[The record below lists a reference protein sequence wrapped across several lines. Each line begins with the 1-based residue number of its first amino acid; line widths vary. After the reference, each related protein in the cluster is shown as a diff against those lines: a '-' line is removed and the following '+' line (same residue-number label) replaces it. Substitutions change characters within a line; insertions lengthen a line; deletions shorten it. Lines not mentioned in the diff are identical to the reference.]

1 MLSISERPFIR
12 VRFTWLAY
20 AMLAFYSYLQA
31 LIGVVTPL
39 LRQELALS
47 YSASA
52 LHVSA
57 FALGIIVSGIVG
69 ERLAQICGRRV
80 AFWGGGLGMAVSA
93 LVIALART
101 VWFTLPSAFCMGLCG
116 SLLLMLIQAGLSDQ
130 HGAQRTIA
138 LTEANVG
145 ASLCAFLAPVLMG
158 SFQGMGL
165 GWRSAIWL
173 AAAVVALLSLRFGR
187 EPMPNAPHA
196 SGQTDLSRPAP
207 SRQPLPSA
215 FWAYWT
221 VLFLGVAVEWCMVTW
236 GGDFL
241 QQAAALTPARA
252 ASLVGLFLL
261 AMFLGRIGGTLLARR
276 IAAATLLL
284 STIGIALI
292 GFPLFWLAPTLPLT
306 LIGFFL
312 TGLGTGSFFP
322 FAMAA
327 ANSVAP
333 AQTDR
338 ANARVVLGIGLSVLS
353 TPLIL
358 GWVADQTNLQNAYG
372 VVALILGVAA
382 ALTYGTN
389 RTLQRRQLDNDRY
402 LALNDPQGTLPD
414 KYKL

>member
-1 MLSISERPFIR
+1 MLSTSNSPFIR

-47 YSASA
+47 YGASA

-57 FALGIIVSGIVG
+57 FALGLILSGALG
-69 ERLAQICGRRV
+69 EHLAQTYGRRFV
-80 AFWGGGLGMAVSA
+80 FWGGGLGMAVGA
-93 LVIALART
+93 LIIAVART
-101 VWFTLPSAFCMGLCG
+101 VWFTLPGAFIMGLCG
-116 SLLLMLIQAGLSDQ
+116 SLLLMLIQAGLSEQ
-130 HGAQRTIA
+130 HGEQRTIA
-138 LTEANVG
+138 LTEANVA
-145 ASLCAFLAPVLMG
+145 ASLCAFLAPVLIG
-158 SFQGMGL
+158 VFQGLGL

-173 AAAVVALLSLRFGR
+173 ALAAVALLNLRFGR
-187 EPMPNAPHA
+187 EPMPNAQVTSSQP
-196 SGQTDLSRPAP
+196 DLSQPVTHHP
-207 SRQPLPSA
+207 PLPAA

-241 QQAAALTPARA
+241 QQMAALTSAQA

-261 AMFLGRIGGTLLARR
+261 AMFLGRIGGALLARR
-276 IAAATLLL
+276 MAAATLLL
-284 STIGIALI
+284 STIILALT
-292 GFPLFWLAPTLPLT
+292 GFPLFWLAPTQPLM

-322 FAMAA
+322 LAMAV

-333 AQTDR
+333 AQANQ

-358 GWVADQTNLQNAYG
+358 GWVADQMNLQNAYG
-372 VVALILGVAA
+372 VVAVILVVAVV
-382 ALTYGTN
+382 LTYVTN
-389 RTLQRRQLDNDRY
+389 RTIAARHRLDRGSY
-402 LALNDPQGTLPD
+402 LDQGEPQDGLSAP
-414 KYKL
+414 LH